1 MIFFKKKRKNPKKPL
16 DKIDRFVIGV
26 MVYWVLFVTV
36 MTVVFCFKG
45 IVPDTLIQYALG
57 GGAIELVCTAL
68 IEIMK
73 DREGKKKDERDN
85 LHGDQAD
92 SSGACISGDD
102 VPDSVAAIDGGCT
115 DDVEGEVLG

>member
-1 MIFFKKKRKNPKKPL
+1 MISFKKKRRKPKKPL

-73 DREGKKKDERDN
+73 DRGGKKKDERDN
-85 LHGDQAD
+85 LHFNKTD
-92 SSGACISGDD
+92 SSGSCVVGDCVSD
-102 VPDSVAAIDGGCT
+102 PVASDIGGCQ
-115 DDVEGEVLG
+115 DEGQGEVLG

>member
-1 MIFFKKKRKNPKKPL
+1 MIFFKKKRKKPKKPL

-26 MVYWVLFVTV
+26 MVYWVLFVAV

-68 IEIMK
+68 IEIVK
-73 DREGKKKDERDN
+73 EREGKKNERDSI
-85 LHGDQAD
+85 HTGQTG
-92 SSGACISGDD
+92 SSGSCVLSDG
-102 VPDSVAAIDGGCT
+102 VSDSVASDVGGCQ
-115 DDVEGEVLG
+115 DDGEGEVLG

>member
-1 MIFFKKKRKNPKKPL
+1 MIFFKKKRKKPKKPL

-68 IEIMK
+68 IEIVK
-73 DREGKKKDERDN
+73 EREGKKKDERDN
-85 LHGDQAD
+85 LHSSKTGSSDTGIVGDNV
-92 SSGACISGDD
+92 S
-102 VPDSVAAIDGGCT
+102 DSVAPDIDGRQDNGAS
-115 DDVEGEVLG
+115 EVLG

>member
-1 MIFFKKKRKNPKKPL
+1 MIFFKKKRKKPKKPL

-45 IVPDTLIQYALG
+45 IVPDTLVQYALG

-68 IEIMK
+68 IEIVK
-73 DREGKKKDERDN
+73 EREGKKTDERDN
-85 LHGDQAD
+85 LHGGQTD
-92 SSGACISGDD
+92 SSGTGVSGDN
-102 VPDSVAAIDGGCT
+102 VSDSVAPDIGGCQ
-115 DDVEGEVLG
+115 DDGEGEILG